1 MKTRIFHLQNLSA
14 LHVGTGQGV
23 GMVDLPIARAK
34 ATNLPIV
41 AGSAIKG
48 VLRDELQQQKLVEY
62 EDIKTLFGP
71 YSEDIEQVAYAGAIA
86 FGDANLLLLP
96 IRSFAGTVAYA
107 TCPYILRQYQRDIG
121 ENINIPELTAERAV
135 VANGSKLLIDG
146 KTIALE
152 DLDIEVII
160 ENAENSKAEEWA
172 DYICQQLYPD
182 TVADYAAWREQ
193 MKQRFVVL
201 PDDIFS
207 FLADTATEI
216 RTRIRV
222 DKTTR
227 VVVDGA
233 LWTEENLP
241 AETVLWGVIG
251 VNMSRKRGEE
261 DKTAEKLANLLPTDK
276 EVKLQIGGKHTIGRG
291 LCRLLLNNPET
302 TDTTTTENNT

>member
-23 GMVDLPIARAK
+23 GIVDLPIARAK

-48 VLRDELQQQKLVEY
+48 VLRDELQQQALISNDD
-62 EDIKTLFGP
+62 DIKTLFGP
-71 YSEDIEQVAYAGAIA
+71 YSEDEEKIAYAGAIA

-121 ENINIPELTAERAV
+121 ENIDIPELNAEQAV

-146 KTIALE
+146 NTIALE
-152 DLDIEVII
+152 DLDIDAEVNNLS
-160 ENAENSKAEEWA
+160 ENWA
-172 DYICQQLYPD
+172 DHICQQLYPD

-251 VNMSRKRGEE
+251 VSMSRKRGEE
-261 DKTAEKLANLLPTDK
+261 DKTAEILANLLPTNK
-276 EVKLQIGGKHTIGRG
+276 EIKLQIGGKHTVGRG
-291 LCRLLLNNPET
+291 LCRLLLNDPET
-302 TDTTTTENNT
+302 TDTTENNA